1 MVSMTDRTKQ
11 AGLYILDRYG
21 LPTAIL
27 AIVLWFVGLKV
38 VNPLL
43 QAHLVYLDKSATAIQ
58 TVVEIENG
66 QVTAL
71 QQLTELVREQGRC
84 LDEIKRAVGRPVT
97 RVPATASTV
106 ERQPGT

>member
-1 MVSMTDRTKQ
+1 MTDRTKQ

-38 VNPLL
+38 VDPLL
-43 QAHLVYLDKSATAIQ
+43 QAHLLYLDKSATAVQ
-58 TVVEIENG
+58 TVVEIEKG

-84 LDEIKRAVGRPVT
+84 LDEIKGAVGRPVS
-97 RVPATASTV
+97 RSPAATATMQ
-106 ERQPGT
+106 RPPGT

>member
-1 MVSMTDRTKQ
+1 MTDKTKQ
-11 AGLYILDRYG
+11 AGLYILERYG

-38 VNPLL
+38 VDPLL
-43 QAHLVYLDKSATAIQ
+43 QAHFVYLDKSASAVQ
-58 TVVEIENG
+58 TVVEIEKG

-97 RVPATASTV
+97 RLPAAANGAD
-106 ERQPGT
+106 RPPGT